1 MKLLNLSFENR
12 NYLAIKQA
20 LAFDANGQEIL
31 AGLTREESEWY
42 LFESAASI
50 EQGLSVAQSYVEAER
65 YAELNEKHDAARLAS
80 SASLI

>member
-1 MKLLNLSFENR
+1 MKLLNLLLENR

-42 LFESAASI
+42 LFESAASM
-50 EQGLSVAQSYVEAER
+50 
-65 YAELNEKHDAARLAS
+65 
-80 SASLI
+80 